1 MNLITNMALPIAMNN
16 KVKKS
21 LVDTLSIASSKEQ
34 SVTILRQGRP
44 VAVVLSNDDYTQFEI
59 DRAERLKNLQTELT
73 GILSLIRSRLNN
85 QGLAALEAQLAA
97 HRKKIEQE
105 NK

>member
-1 MNLITNMALPIAMNN
+1 MNN

-21 LVDTLSIASSKEQ
+21 LVDTLSVAGSKKR
-34 SVTILRQGRP
+34 SVSILRQGRP
-44 VAVVLSNDDYTQFEI
+44 VVVVLSKDDYTQFQI
-59 DRAERLKNLQTELT
+59 DRAEKLRNLQTELT
-73 GILSLIRSRLNN
+73 GILSLVRSRLNN
-85 QGLAALEAQLAA
+85 QGLAALEAKLAA